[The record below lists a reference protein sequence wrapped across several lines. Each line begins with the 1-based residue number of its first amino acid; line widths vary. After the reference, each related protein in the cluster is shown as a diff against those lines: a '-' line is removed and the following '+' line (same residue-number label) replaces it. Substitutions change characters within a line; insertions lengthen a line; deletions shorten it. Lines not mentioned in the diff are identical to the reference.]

1 MIAGLNHNLRHK
13 GKLYH
18 VQTESRSTRDG
29 VFIESQVFVDGAVVF
44 QNRMACDA
52 DEEEQGR
59 ILEQLHK
66 KSIYNIFMGIK
77 EEPAKPRTQTQTQV
91 PAPSAE
97 EIKTLEKTENKTSI
111 PAQIP
116 VIPKL
121 QPAPIK
127 KNIPPDIKLVE
138 SKDET
143 QQRQEHIAP
152 KLPPKPPQPRIV
164 ENRVA
169 MAQEILAELSASRS
183 LNGLGVFSGDGKIV
197 SMVSTSKCD
206 LAEISQSYLQAF
218 ASLEKINE
226 TNKMGESSSIHIST
240 GNGSII
246 VLSFKPFLKDL
257 SAHLQGALAYVMLR
271 LEPNANYE
279 ETMQKARAFMKLISD
294 ELKIY
299 SRESA
304 SRSSVIRK
312 LA

>member
-18 VQTESRSTRDG
+18 VQTESRSTKDG

-77 EEPAKPRTQTQTQV
+77 EESVKPRMQTQTQLN
-91 PAPSAE
+91 PSAAE
-97 EIKTLEKTENKTSI
+97 EKKAAERPE
-111 PAQIP
+111 
-116 VIPKL
+116 PKPSAPTPPPIIQKI
-121 QPAPIK
+121 QPPPIK
-127 KNIPPDIKLVE
+127 KSIPPDIKLVE
-138 SKDET
+138 SKEEPQT
-143 QQRQEHIAP
+143 RPENLAA
-152 KLPPKPPQPRIV
+152 KLPPKPQQPRIV

-183 LNGLGVFSGDGKIV
+183 LSGLGVFSGDGKIV
-197 SMVSTSKCD
+197 SMVSTSKGD
-206 LAEISQSYLQAF
+206 LAEISQSYLQVF

-226 TNKMGESSSIHIST
+226 TNKMGESSSIHIASE
-240 GNGSII
+240 NGSIV

-279 ETMQKARAFMKLISD
+279 ETLQKARAFMKLISD
-294 ELKIY
+294 ELKFY